1 MGYGVGMAKKD
12 ENVPTLVKTS
22 TETGAETD

>member
-12 ENVPTLVKTS
+12 ENVATLVKTS